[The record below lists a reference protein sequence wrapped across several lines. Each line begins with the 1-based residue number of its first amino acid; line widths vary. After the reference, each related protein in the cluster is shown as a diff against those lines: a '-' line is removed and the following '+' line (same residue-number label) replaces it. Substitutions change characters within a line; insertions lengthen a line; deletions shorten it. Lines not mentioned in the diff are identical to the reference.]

1 MESIVN
7 DATEPTDDDV
17 VAEEPETEQVGS
29 ASADESGVDDP
40 PADESAMDDESGEQT
55 DRADTISGEQA
66 RKLRSEASNLRHR
79 LKQAEGELEQLRAQV
94 AERDE
99 RLNAAESG
107 RLDAMIYSRA
117 AGKLQNPADAVVF
130 LDRADLSAD
139 DVQGIDAA
147 IEALLTERQYLRS
160 GASIPQIDQ
169 GVQRERP
176 RGKTFSDV
184 MAEGLGWKPQ

>member
-7 DATEPTDDDV
+7 DTTDETTEPADANADQPIEQPATEAASDTTDAEESSADDV
-17 VAEEPETEQVGS
+17 DETPEDSGDDGVISAEK
-29 ASADESGVDDP
+29 
-40 PADESAMDDESGEQT
+40 
-55 DRADTISGEQA
+55 A

-79 LKQAEGELEQLRAQV
+79 LREAEGELERLRGEV

-99 RLNAAESG
+99 RLSAAETG

-130 LDRADLSAD
+130 LDRGDLSPD
-139 DVQGIDAA
+139 DVDGIDAA
-147 IEALLTERQYLRS
+147 IESLLQERHYLRA
-160 GASIPQIDQ
+160 GTSIPQIDQ

-176 RGKTFSDV
+176 KGKSFSDV
-184 MAEGLGWKPQ
+184 MAEGLGWKDR

>member
-7 DATEPTDDDV
+7 DEPTETSDDPIV
-17 VAEEPETEQVGS
+17 EELNAEEVE
-29 ASADESGVDDP
+29 AA
-40 PADESAMDDESGEQT
+40 PADEPVADEPADDEDDQS
-55 DRADTISGEQA
+55 DKADSISGEQA

-79 LKQAEGELEQLRAQV
+79 LKQAEGELEALRAQV

-99 RLNAAESG
+99 RLSAAENG

-130 LDRADLSAD
+130 LDRGDLNAD
-139 DVQGIDAA
+139 DVDGIDAA
-147 IEALLTERQYLRS
+147 IEALLEERHYLRA
-160 GASIPQIDQ
+160 GGSIPQIDQ
-169 GVQRERP
+169 GVQREKP